1 MAFYDI
7 TMIFTSRFAPS
18 PTGHIH
24 LGNARTALFAF
35 WAARQSGGRFIVRM
49 EDTDQ
54 ARSPA
59 ELARVLLEDLRWLGL
74 GWDEGPDCGGPHGPY
89 AQMERLPVY
98 DDLLQRLVDTGHAY
112 PCFCTADELSAE
124 RDAQRAA
131 GKAPRY
137 SGRCRALSAAEVAR
151 RLEGGEEATL
161 RFAVPCSGTLSVD
174 DLVWGERSYDLADLG
189 DFVLRRSDGSPSFFF
204 ANAVD
209 DALMGVNLV
218 LRGEDHLSNTPRQI
232 LILQA
237 LGLPVPQYGH
247 LPLLQGSDG
256 QPLSKRNGA
265 ASLRELRSAGY
276 LPAALRNYLGQLG
289 HHYPATSWR
298 SDAELIAEFSLAR
311 IGRAPA
317 HFDREQLQ
325 YWQEQAL
332 QHLGL
337 DELVAWLRPHLTL
350 VPDAQISGFVA
361 AIRGNML
368 LPADAVAWAEACF
381 HPLGRSEKVRAELAE
396 NGAEFW
402 QQAQTC
408 YKEQPDD
415 FRAWTRQLAQQSGRK
430 GRALFHP
437 LRLALTGREQGP
449 ELAQLLSFIP
459 PEEVLRRLAP
469 IFS

>member
-1 MAFYDI
+1 
-7 TMIFTSRFAPS
+7 MIFTSRFAPS

-35 WAARQSGGRFIVRM
+35 WAARQSGGRFIIRM

-59 ELARVLLEDLRWLGL
+59 ELAKALLEDLRWLGL
-74 GWDEGPDCGGPHGPY
+74 DWDEGPDCGGPHGPY
-89 AQMERLPVY
+89 TQMERLPVY
-98 DDLLQRLVDTGHAY
+98 NDLLQRLLDTGHAY
-112 PCFCTADELSAE
+112 PCFCKADELSAE
-124 RDAQRAA
+124 REAQRAA

-137 SGRCRALSAAEVAR
+137 SGRCRAISAAEAQR
-151 RLEGGEEATL
+151 RLVVGEEATL
-161 RFAVPCSGTLSVD
+161 RFAVPRSGTLRVE
-174 DLVWGERSYDLADLG
+174 DLVWGERAYSLADLG

-237 LGLPVPQYGH
+237 LGLPVPDYGH

-289 HHYPATSWR
+289 HHYPATHWR
-298 SDAELIAEFSLAR
+298 SDAELIADFSLAR

-317 HFDREQLQ
+317 QFDHEQLQ

-332 QHLGL
+332 QHLRL
-337 DELVAWLRPHLTL
+337 DDLVAWLRPHLTL
-350 VPDAQISGFVA
+350 VPEEQISGFVA
-361 AIRGNML
+361 AIRGNVH
-368 LPADAVAWAEACF
+368 LPADAGAWAECCF
-381 HPLGRSEKVRAELAE
+381 LPLVISEAVRAELAE
-396 NGAEFW
+396 SGAEFW
-402 QQAQTC
+402 LQAQAC
-408 YKEQPDD
+408 YQERPDD
-415 FRAWTRQLAQQSGRK
+415 FRAWTRQLAQRSGRK
-430 GRALFHP
+430 GRSLYHP

-449 ELAQLLSFIP
+449 ELAQLLPLLSH
-459 PEEVLRRLAP
+459 EEVLRRLAP
-469 IFS
+469 IPS